1 MYIKGWV
8 YRLEMPTGR
17 YYFVTPQISHTYVM
31 DMIYSAEDSSLS
43 MCSLLVLRVWVGIG
57 NHIYLQPNSGP

>member
-1 MYIKGWV
+1 
-8 YRLEMPTGR
+8 MPTGR